1 MSKYCPIVK
10 GKVVYL
16 ECLECDDKVCEKD
29 KDKLPLKIQ
38 APKKALSKDSSIVVD
53 NERTEAEKQTCE
65 HKCDNCC
72 NKEGEEVHVFNKKET
87 EVILCKLY
95 KNALLNK
102 EKMKEGCKY
111 HQIDMSKER
120 ICMNCKSFIGGG
132 DWGLGCEKHY
142 YKLPV
147 PLDKACD
154 DFDTTFEIEE
164 QNNVRKEMTIQDLEA
179 FMKEYDV
186 TIRVIPEKVRIV
198 VEKSHIKDYPNGKIK
213 YLEEYKRE
221 MCVAIRIPD
230 NAGRFIY
237 AKTKDTNSIAMFNS
251 KVVFDSIADLVEYV
265 QKNEKRCVDLFDK

>member
-38 APKKALSKDSSIVVD
+38 APKKQLSKDSSIIVD
-53 NERTEAEKQTCE
+53 DEKTETTKRTCE

-87 EVILCKLY
+87 KVILCKLY

-132 DWGLGCEKHY
+132 DWGLGCATHY

-154 DFDTTFEIEE
+154 DFNMIHTTDNIEVE
-164 QNNVRKEMTIQDLEA
+164 SKKEVTLQDLEA
-179 FMKEYDV
+179 VMKEYNV
-186 TIRVIPEKVRIV
+186 VIRVVPEKVRSV
-198 VEKSHIKDYPNGKIK
+198 VEARHIKDYPNGKIV

-221 MCVAIRIPD
+221 MCVSIDVPK
-230 NAGRFIY
+230 NAGKFIY
-237 AKTKDTNSIAMFNS
+237 SVVNHTCAGVQFNVNNTFNTIEELIDHVKTNVKKIHW
-251 KVVFDSIADLVEYV
+251 E
-265 QKNEKRCVDLFDK
+265 